1 MQDSEGGEGERARKT
16 VAMVR
21 QGSNED
27 VGRGAELLAAL
38 VVRVLELCPHSAICR
53 PYLDT

>member
-38 VVRVLELCPHSAICR
+38 VVSNLEQCPHAARCR
-53 PYLDT
+53 LYLDA